1 MSATNYLNIS
11 SAIFFLLEVLRYIY
25 FCLSTGKL
33 PVLETLITN
42 ALGASS
48 IPVALL
54 LIASCLYPEIMND
67 IKGINLYFAVAGVCM
82 LFIVIKQI
90 FQY

>member
-1 MSATNYLNIS
+1 MSVTNYLNIS
-11 SAIFFLLEVLRYIY
+11 SAVFFLLEVLRYTY
-25 FCLSTGKL
+25 FCLSTDEP

-54 LIASCLYPEIMND
+54 LIASCLYPELMNNV
-67 IKGINLYFAVAGVCM
+67 KGINIYLAVAGVCM
-82 LFIVIKQI
+82 LFIVIKKI
-90 FQY
+90 F